1 MGRPVKF
8 MRSLSALNCSAINQA
23 PPASR
28 GILDGSGHK
37 AVIPS
42 DPMEPINLKAYT
54 LSQLTELFK
63 EWGHKAYRAKQVY
76 RWIYANGATD
86 FEQMT
91 DLSKATRQ
99 LLQERAVLPQLTV
112 QHESVSADGTRKYLY
127 GLPDGE
133 TIESVW
139 IPEERRSTLCIS
151 TQVGCAMG
159 CGFCLTAQGGLTR
172 NLESWE
178 IVEQVLAAR
187 RVAPEFPP
195 ITNVVMMGMGEPLA
209 NLGNVVP
216 ALEMLVDDLGIGLGP
231 SKVTVSTVGVI
242 PKMAEFG
249 QLAPYANLA
258 VSLGASTDKV
268 RNELIPVASKWPLKE
283 LMVACRNY
291 PLPPRRSIF
300 FEYILIKGI
309 NDSRADAKQLVKL
322 LHGVRCKVNLMS
334 YNPSPGLPFERPD
347 WDTVL
352 AFQKTLGDSGIR
364 TLVRKSRGQDVL
376 AACGQLRQAETQG
389 DLAGNLI
396 GVT

>member
-1 MGRPVKF
+1 
-8 MRSLSALNCSAINQA
+8 
-23 PPASR
+23 
-28 GILDGSGHK
+28 
-37 AVIPS
+37 
-42 DPMEPINLKAYT
+42 MEPINLKAYT
-54 LSQLTELFK
+54 LPQLTELFK
-63 EWGHKAYRAKQVY
+63 EWGHKPYRARQVY

-91 DLSKATRQ
+91 DLSKTTRK
-99 LLQERAVLPQLTV
+99 LLQERAVLPQLTL
-112 QHESVSADGTRKYLY
+112 QHESISEDGTRKYLY

-187 RVAPEFPP
+187 RSAPEFPP

-216 ALEMLVDDLGIGLGP
+216 ALELLVDDLGIGLGP

-242 PKMAEFG
+242 PKIAELG
-249 QLAPYANLA
+249 RLAPYANLA

-283 LMVACRNY
+283 LMAACRNY
-291 PLPPRRSIF
+291 PLPPRRQIF
-300 FEYILIKGI
+300 FEYILIKGV
-309 NDSRADAKQLVKL
+309 NDSKADAKQLVKL

-334 YNPSPGLPFERPD
+334 YNPSPGLAFERPE

-352 AFQKTLGDSGIR
+352 AFQKTLSDSGIR
-364 TLVRKSRGQDVL
+364 TFVRKSRGQDVL
-376 AACGQLRQAETQG
+376 AACGQLRKAEAQG
-389 DLAGNLI
+389 DLQDNLI